1 MEDDAAPVRA
11 ACFQQSNF
19 SASSLSAK
27 MSEPIPAQSDSTFIT
42 MAMWGAASSLD
53 AQWSN
58 NAAAQSGR
66 AGAIMI
72 SSARRGSRLVL

>member
-1 MEDDAAPVRA
+1 
-11 ACFQQSNF
+11 
-19 SASSLSAK
+19 

-42 MAMWGAASSLD
+42 MAVWGAASSLD